1 MTFQALDY
9 KGKKFLN
16 LIDVDNLLAKP
27 TYSKGGTW
35 LKLIEHSNMLCTRT
49 TRAITNYASIGEC
62 CLKFFPRELFA
73 CLYREYPIKSRNHI
87 FHNCRRFNN

>member
-27 TYSKGGTW
+27 TYSKGGT
-35 LKLIEHSNMLCTRT
+35 
-49 TRAITNYASIGEC
+49 
-62 CLKFFPRELFA
+62 
-73 CLYREYPIKSRNHI
+73 
-87 FHNCRRFNN
+87 

>member
-1 MTFQALDY
+1 MIFQALDY

-27 TYSKGGTW
+27 TYSKGSTW

-49 TRAITNYASIGEC
+49 TRAITNYTSTGEC
-62 CLKFFPRELFA
+62 CLRFFPRESFA
-73 CLYREYPIKSRNHI
+73 CLYSVMNQDSKG
-87 FHNCRRFNN
+87 